1 MRLLLKHLYKLVLLS
16 LVLSPT
22 QANALILLQ
31 QATVLAGTEYDS
43 NPVLAS
49 SNKQSIFRYTV
60 SPKYTLSGVDG
71 NNRWYTN
78 VGINFQRSSNQSV
91 SADRKDPNINIGW
104 EREYERGRYSI
115 IATYNKSSS
124 RFSEL
129 NTTGIVDTDGTNT
142 SKSIAVAWSRLLN
155 ERLNLSVNGQYTKT
169 NVTKS
174 SFSNTTTKTLGTVL
188 TYELS
193 EMISPFIQA
202 DLSDLSSGNGGSTS
216 TFSQN
221 YLLGTNLEVSPH
233 LSLSG
238 SLGLN
243 HQQNAG
249 NGWVANSSANY
260 LGERY
265 SLHGALSRNVVPSG
279 TGRFQKNDNLSLVY
293 GYDLSDTSKTG
304 LDLSWNSN
312 DSINGS
318 ETRQLGGWYSK
329 ELSDLWQ
336 FRLALSLKELKNS
349 NQSASDTVFGI
360 TFTYNTPEF

>member
-1 MRLLLKHLYKLVLLS
+1 MTFKHTYLFIVFYLIFNS
-16 LVLSPT
+16 T
-22 QANALILLQ
+22 QANALVILQ
-31 QATVLAGTEYDS
+31 QASVLTSVEYDT
-43 NPVLAS
+43 NPTLVS
-49 SNKQSIFRYTV
+49 RNEQSIFRYTA
-60 SPKYTLSGVDG
+60 SPKYTLTGVDG

-91 SADRKDPNINIGW
+91 SGNRKDPIINIGW

-115 IATYNKSSS
+115 ITAYNKSSS

-129 NTTGIVDTDGTNT
+129 NTTGIVDKDGTIT

-155 ERLNLSVNGQYTKT
+155 ERLDLSVNGQYAKS

-174 SFSNTTTKTLGTVL
+174 SFSNTTTKTLGAVL

-193 EMISPFIQA
+193 EKIRPFIQA
-202 DLSDLSSGNGGSTS
+202 NLSELSSGNGSSTS
-216 TFSQN
+216 TISQN
-221 YLLGTNLEVSPH
+221 YLLGTNLEVNPL

-249 NGWVANSSANY
+249 NGWVANTSASY

-265 SLHGALSRNVVPSG
+265 NFHGALSRNVVPSG
-279 TGRFQKNDNLSLVY
+279 TGQFQKNDNLSLVY
-293 GYDLSDTSKTG
+293 GYSLSDTSKTG
-304 LDLSWNSN
+304 VDLSWNSN

-329 ELSDLWQ
+329 VLSDLWQ

-349 NQSASDTVFGI
+349 NQSASAGIFGI